1 MDRKVIDEINDKTDI
16 VALIS
21 SYVKL
26 ERKGKNYFGLCPFHD
41 DTNPSMS
48 VSPEKNIFKCFS
60 CGVGG
65 GPLNFYQQI
74 NHTTFP
80 QALAAL
86 AEPLGIK
93 VEALKK
99 ETTAAL
105 IEHDILEE
113 TNNFYQYYL
122 KNSKSGEKA
131 IEYLKQRKLSLETRE
146 HFKIGFSPRE
156 DSLYKLLKK
165 KNFEDEQMISSG
177 IITLRNG
184 EYKDFFNN
192 RIMFPITN
200 VDGKVVAFSGR
211 TIDGREPKYYN
222 SAETIAF
229 KKGQVLYHLYES
241 LGEIRKQGHVIIHEG
256 FFDCIASYEAGLKN
270 TIATMGTSLTID
282 QAKMLENYTKR
293 VIIAF
298 DGDSAGIN
306 AAIKAIDVL
315 SKTKL
320 RIDVLQFEKGLDPDD
335 YFRKFGKE
343 KYLSLYQ
350 ANLKD
355 QYEFIYTTTKASLDL
370 TNTNDMSILK
380 DATTNMLKTAARPI
394 KELYLKRLS
403 EDLNVSKDSLTDIL
417 RGAKRTQVVSP
428 LKPTKTKRPLKHK
441 YYRSEIFLLLAM
453 FQDKET
459 SRRIEQSLS
468 SKYVCDIEVFKLRT
482 ILQFKYYSNYETFDP
497 DLFKEVVSEETDG
510 ELLLGRLNE
519 IYNIIEFKN
528 KFILSDEHIDEH
540 IAILKEVILAKEY
553 NEILKEIKKETESY
567 QKTIILEKQR
577 KYRLKLT
584 DENIKT

>member
-1 MDRKVIDEINDKTDI
+1 MERNVIDEVNEKTDI

-41 DTNPSMS
+41 DKNPSMS

-65 GPLNFYQQI
+65 GPINFYQQI
-74 NHTTFP
+74 NHTTFS

-86 AEPLGIK
+86 AEPLGIE
-93 VEALKK
+93 VQAAKK
-99 ETTAAL
+99 EATPTL
-105 IEHDILEE
+105 IEHDILDEV
-113 TNNFYQYYL
+113 NNFYQYYL
-122 KNSKSGEKA
+122 KNSESGKNA
-131 IEYLKQRKLSLETRE
+131 IDYLKKRKLSLQTIE
-146 HFKIGFSPRE
+146 HFQIGFSPKE
-156 DSLYKLLKK
+156 DTLHKLLKK

-177 IITLRNG
+177 IVTLRNG

-200 VDGKVVAFSGR
+200 IDGKVVAFSGR

-222 SAETIAF
+222 SAETKVF
-229 KKGQVLYHLYES
+229 KKGEVLYHLYEA
-241 LGEIRKQGHVIIHEG
+241 LGEIRKQDHVIIHEG

-270 TIATMGTSLTID
+270 TIATMGTSLTIA
-282 QAKMLENYTKR
+282 QAKLLENYTKR

-315 SKTKL
+315 SQTKL
-320 RIDVLQFEKGLDPDD
+320 RIDVLQFDKGLDPDD
-335 YFRKFGKE
+335 YFRKFGQE
-343 KYLSLYQ
+343 KYLNLYKS
-350 ANLKD
+350 NLKD

-370 TNTNDMSILK
+370 KNTNDMAILK
-380 DATTNMLKTAARPI
+380 DATTNMLKTATRPI

-403 EDLNVSKDSLTDIL
+403 DDLNVSKDSLTDVL
-417 RGAKRTQVVSP
+417 RG
-428 LKPTKTKRPLKHK
+428 TKRPQVVRPPRQTKPKKPLKEK
-441 YYRSEIFLLLAM
+441 YYRSELFLLLAM

-459 SRRIEQSLS
+459 ASKIEQSLS
-468 SKYVCDIEVFKLRT
+468 TKYVCDIEIFKLRT
-482 ILQFKYYSNYETFDP
+482 ILQFKYYSQYETFDP

-510 ELLLGRLNE
+510 EILLERLNKV
-519 IYNIIEFKN
+519 YNTLEFVN
-528 KFILSDEHIDEH
+528 KFILSDDEIDEH
-540 IAILKEVILAKEY
+540 IAMLKDVILEKEYLGILKD
-553 NEILKEIKKETESY
+553 IKKESESY

-577 KYRLKLT
+577 KYKLKMT
-584 DENIKT
+584 NSNIKI

>member
-1 MDRKVIDEINDKTDI
+1 MERNVVDEINDKTDI

-26 ERKGKNYFGLCPFHD
+26 ERRGKNYFGLCPFHD

-65 GPLNFYQQI
+65 GPINFYQQI

-86 AEPLGIK
+86 AEPLGIE
-93 VEALKK
+93 VQASKK
-99 ETTAAL
+99 ETTPTL

-113 TNNFYQYYL
+113 VNNFYQYYL
-122 KNSKSGEKA
+122 KNSQSGEKA
-131 IEYLKQRKLSLETRE
+131 IEYLKKRKLSLETIE

-156 DSLYKLLKK
+156 DSLHKLLKK

-200 VDGKVVAFSGR
+200 VAGKVVAFSGR

-222 SAETIAF
+222 SAETVAF
-229 KKGQVLYHLYES
+229 KKGEVLYHLYEA
-241 LGEIRKQGHVIIHEG
+241 LGEIRKQDHVIIHEG

-270 TIATMGTSLTID
+270 TIATMGTSLTMA
-282 QAKMLENYTKR
+282 QAKLLENYTKR
-293 VIIAF
+293 VVIAF
-298 DGDSAGIN
+298 DGDRAGIN

-343 KYLSLYQ
+343 KYLNLYKS
-350 ANLKD
+350 NLKD

-370 TNTNDMSILK
+370 KNTNDMSILK
-380 DATTNMLKTAARPI
+380 DATTEMLKRAAQPI

-403 EDLNVSKDSLTDIL
+403 NDLNVSKDSLTDVL
-417 RGAKRTQVVSP
+417 RGAKRSQVVRP
-428 LKPTKTKRPLKHK
+428 PRQTKRKRSLKQK
-441 YYRSEIFLLLAM
+441 YYRAELFLLLAM

-459 SRRIEQSLS
+459 ANRIDQSLGT
-468 SKYVCDIEVFKLRT
+468 KYVCDIEVFKLRT
-482 ILQFKYYSNYETFDP
+482 ILQFKYYSHYDRFDP

-519 IYNIIEFKN
+519 IYNMLQFTNNFTLTDKY
-528 KFILSDEHIDEH
+528 IDEN
-540 IAILKEVILAKEY
+540 IEMLKEVILAKEY
-553 NEILKEIKKETESY
+553 NEVLKDIAKESESY
-567 QKTIILEKQR
+567 QKTIILEKQK
-577 KYRLKLT
+577 KYKLKLT
-584 DENIKT
+584 DKGIKI